1 MFARRIGGNMTNA
14 VKRQSGR
21 ERFIAQLKRK
31 EQQETARKEKLKER
45 RMDDFE
51 CALLQFNDALSAVWN
66 AAKELTGD
74 CGLDRTQ
81 VLDAVDY
88 ITLPKSLQA
97 IIFSGNDPSG
107 RIDYTR
113 LHNVTHSVEEPYQ
126 THHLPSEDMG
136 D

>member
-1 MFARRIGGNMTNA
+1 
-14 VKRQSGR
+14 
-21 ERFIAQLKRK
+21 
-31 EQQETARKEKLKER
+31 
-45 RMDDFE
+45 MDDFE
-51 CALLQFNDALSAVWN
+51 CALLQFNDDLSAVWN

-74 CGLDRTQ
+74 CGLDRKQ
-81 VLDAVDY
+81 VLDVLDY

-113 LHNVTHSVEEPYQ
+113 LQNVTHSVEEPFP

-136 D
+136 